1 MLIVIVSDIH
11 DNLPNL
17 KKCLNWCQ
25 NNKIE
30 KIIFC
35 GDATTIETIDYLAS
49 EFSGQIF
56 ITNGNAEIYSNSEL
70 QRYKNIG
77 YYQEIGIIKIANLN
91 IGFCHQLEK
100 INLILKA
107 KKNDLDFIFYGH
119 THRPTLK
126 KNKNTIIANPGNLA
140 GSGYQASF
148 ATLNTDNKKL
158 ELKILAILK

>member
-1 MLIVIVSDIH
+1 MLIAIISDTH
-11 DNLPNL
+11 DNIPNL
-17 KKCLNWCQ
+17 KKCLSWCQ

-35 GDATTIETIDYLAS
+35 GDATTIETINYLAS

-56 ITNGNAEIYSNSEL
+56 ITNGNAEIYSNSDL
-70 QRYKNIG
+70 QKYKNID
-77 YYQEIGIIKIANLN
+77 YYPEIGIIKIANLN
-91 IGFCHQLEK
+91 IGFCHQPEK
-100 INLILKA
+100 INLILKT
-107 KKNDLDFIFYGH
+107 KKNNLDFIFYGH
-119 THRPTLK
+119 THRPALK
-126 KNKNTIIANPGNLA
+126 KNKNTIIANPGNLT